1 MRRLLADPA
10 EIDRILKAGAAKAR
24 AIAAPIM
31 DEVKKKVGFIAE
43 ARAAGL
49 GLRSG
54 AKCGRQGSPIST
66 MTDSKT
72 VLVTGAAKR
81 LGRVIVLALAE
92 AGWDIALHY
101 YGSHDE
107 AEETARDVRGKGVKV
122 ALLSADFADETQTAG
137 LIGQAAAELGP
148 LTALVNSASLFEND
162 DWQSATAAKLG
173 PAHGNQ
179 FAGAVFAVAATCQTA
194 AQRRPGTIV
203 NIVDQRV
210 LKPTPQFLS
219 YSLSK
224 AGLYWL
230 TTTLAQA
237 LAPDIRVN
245 AVGPGPTIRNARQS
259 EADFARQTQATILG
273 HGARP
278 EEVAAAVLYLLSAG
292 SVTGQMIAVD
302 GGQHLIWQT
311 ADVSGE
317 GMTQIANGALC
328 HPPCLHPQPGTAGA
342 DRRLSP

>member
-1 MRRLLADPA
+1 
-10 EIDRILKAGAAKAR
+10 
-24 AIAAPIM
+24 
-31 DEVKKKVGFIAE
+31 
-43 ARAAGL
+43 
-49 GLRSG
+49 
-54 AKCGRQGSPIST
+54 
-66 MTDSKT
+66 MTDTKT

-101 YGSHDE
+101 HGSHDE
-107 AEETARDVRGKGVKV
+107 AEDTAREVRGKGVKV
-122 ALLSADFADETQTAG
+122 ALLSADFAEEQQTAG
-137 LIGQAAAELGP
+137 LIGKAAAELGP
-148 LTALVNSASLFEND
+148 LTALINSASLFEND
-162 DWQSATAAKLG
+162 DWQSATRQSWDLHMETNLRAPFLLSQLFARQLPEGAK
-173 PAHGNQ
+173 GN
-179 FAGAVFAVAATCQTA
+179 
-194 AQRRPGTIV
+194 IV

-237 LAPDIRVN
+237 LAPNIRVN

-259 EADFARQTQATILG
+259 EADFARQTQATVLG
-273 HGARP
+273 HGAQP

-311 ADVSGE
+311 ADVTVKE
-317 GMTQIANGALC
+317 
-328 HPPCLHPQPGTAGA
+328 
-342 DRRLSP
+342 